1 MIKKLITVKDD
12 VVMKPSD
19 ILILIEDF
27 RSVGIDPIFIQ
38 EGINIIDTK
47 IKKRKKVRPVIK
59 KRLFLSQDLRTQ
71 LNVKLM
77 QDLSF
82 KLGV

>member
-12 VVMKPSD
+12 IVMAPSD
-19 ILILIEDF
+19 INILIKNF
-27 RSVGIDPIFIQ
+27 QSVGIDPIFIQ
-38 EGINIIDTK
+38 EGINIVDIK

-71 LNVKLM
+71 LNVKLI